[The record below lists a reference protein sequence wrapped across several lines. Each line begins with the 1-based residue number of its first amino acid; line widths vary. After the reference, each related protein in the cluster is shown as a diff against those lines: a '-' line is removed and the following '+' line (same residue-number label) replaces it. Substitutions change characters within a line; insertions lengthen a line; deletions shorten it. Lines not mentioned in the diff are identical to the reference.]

1 MPYEIQYDKEKNIA
15 ELILSNP
22 ASLEETKKAGKEAVS
37 FCHSDKTKC
46 VLVDMEKIITKES
59 LNILNLYEL
68 GLAWRHEN
76 GNGAIKYA
84 VILPMDRKSK
94 EDINFLITIGKPPA
108 LPGDSHSLTIT
119 GLVGKSLDSEPLKVQ
134 EKETSHVRRTK
145 FKPYQVGMQ
154 VSRGMD
160 SEIS

>member
-94 EDINFLITIGKPPA
+94 EDINFLITVCVNRGAI
-108 LPGDSHSLTIT
+108 I
-119 GLVGKSLDSEPLKVQ
+119 KSFHHRDQAIAWLMNQAPKRL
-134 EKETSHVRRTK
+134 
-145 FKPYQVGMQ
+145 
-154 VSRGMD
+154 
-160 SEIS
+160 